1 MKFKWLYYL
10 DVFYMESKNF
20 LALDWGRAKVGVA
33 LAHAETRIAV
43 PYGIWP
49 VDENLWP
56 VLEEIVRIEEIGTVI
71 LGDPEHPEADFAEEL
86 SEVRKKLQGLGV
98 EVVMQNEMFTSK
110 MAQANRLEAAKKAI
124 QAYDDAEAARII
136 LSDWLEK

>member
-1 MKFKWLYYL
+1 
-10 DVFYMESKNF
+10 MEEKNF

-49 VDENLWP
+49 VDENLWSI
-56 VLEEIVRIEEIGTVI
+56 LEEILHIEEIGTVI

-86 SEVRKKLQGLGV
+86 IEVREKLATLGV
-98 EVVMQNEMFTSK
+98 AVVMQNEMFTSK

-124 QAYDDAEAARII
+124 QAYDDAEAARIM
-136 LSDWLEK
+136 LTDWLEK

>member
-1 MKFKWLYYL
+1 M
-10 DVFYMESKNF
+10 KNF
-20 LALDWGRAKVGVA
+20 LALDWGKAKIGVA

-56 VLEEIVRIEEIGTVI
+56 ILEEIITLEEIGTVI

-86 SEVRKKLQGLGV
+86 TQVREKLATLGV
-98 EVVMQNEMFTSK
+98 QVIMQNEMFTSK

-124 QAYDDAEAARII
+124 QAYDDAEAARIM
-136 LSDWLEK
+136 LTDWLDKSKK

>member
-1 MKFKWLYYL
+1 
-10 DVFYMESKNF
+10 MESKNF

-124 QAYDDAEAARII
+124 QAYDDAEAARIM
-136 LSDWLEK
+136 LSDWLDKA

>member
-1 MKFKWLYYL
+1 
-10 DVFYMESKNF
+10 METKNF

-49 VDENLWP
+49 VDENLWSI
-56 VLEEIVRIEEIGTVI
+56 LEEILHREEIGTVI

-86 SEVRKKLQGLGV
+86 MQVREKLATLGV
-98 EVVMQNEMFTSK
+98 V
-110 MAQANRLEAAKKAI
+110 EAAKKAI
-124 QAYDDAEAARII
+124 QAHDDAEAARIM
-136 LSDWLEK
+136 LTDWLEK

>member
-1 MKFKWLYYL
+1 M
-10 DVFYMESKNF
+10 KNF
-20 LALDWGRAKVGVA
+20 LAIDWGKAKVGVA

-56 VLEEIVRIEEIGTVI
+56 MLEEIIRLEEIGTVI
-71 LGDPEHPEADFAEEL
+71 LGDPEHPEADFSAEL
-86 SEVRKKLQGLGV
+86 TRVKTKLQSLHV

-110 MAQANRLEAAKKAI
+110 MAQANRLEAQKKAV
-124 QAYDDAEAARII
+124 QAYDDAEAARIM
-136 LSDWLEK
+136 LSDWLDKA

>member
-1 MKFKWLYYL
+1 
-10 DVFYMESKNF
+10 METKNF

-43 PYGIWP
+43 THGTWP
-49 VDENLWP
+49 VDDNLWSI
-56 VLEEIVRIEEIGTVI
+56 LEEILHIEEIGTVI

-86 SEVRKKLQGLGV
+86 MQVREKLATLGV
-98 EVVMQNEMFTSK
+98 VVVMQNEMFTSK

-124 QAYDDAEAARII
+124 QAHDDAEAARIM
-136 LSDWLEK
+136 LTDWLEK

>member
-1 MKFKWLYYL
+1 M
-10 DVFYMESKNF
+10 DKNF

-56 VLEEIVRIEEIGTVI
+56 ILEEIIQIEEIGTVI

-86 SEVRKKLQGLGV
+86 TQVRAKLTALAV
-98 EVVMQNEMFTSK
+98 RVIMQNEMFTSK

-124 QAYDDAEAARII
+124 QAYDDAEAARIM
-136 LSDWLEK
+136 LTDWLDKSQK

>member
-1 MKFKWLYYL
+1 M
-10 DVFYMESKNF
+10 
-20 LALDWGRAKVGVA
+20 GVA

-43 PYGIWP
+43 AYGIWP

-56 VLEEIVRIEEIGTVI
+56 ILEEVIRLEEIGTVI

-86 SEVRKKLQGLGV
+86 MQVRTKLASLGV

-124 QAYDDAEAARII
+124 QAYDDAEAARIM
-136 LSDWLEK
+136 LTDWLDKTIK